1 MYGASKAC
9 SDILCQEYRDA
20 FNLPIFANR
29 FSCLAGPWQY
39 GFVDQGWYVWF
50 IIAAHF
56 NLPIT
61 YYGWEGKQVRD
72 VLFIDDVFRLVEKQ
86 ISSALQGLSSGGV
99 YNLGGGM
106 DNALSLREHIDRLRA
121 AGLKP
126 LVESESAAQRRGD
139 HKIYISDSS
148 KAHNDFGWSPE
159 ITLEEGFE
167 ECLSWVT
174 AHSGKLQS
182 LYTTLAG

>member
-1 MYGASKAC
+1 
-9 SDILCQEYRDA
+9 LCQEYRDA

-72 VLFIDDVFRLVEKQ
+72 VLFIDDVFRLVEQQ

-99 YNLGGGM
+99 YNLGGGI
-106 DNALSLREHIDRLRA
+106 DNALSLREHIDLLRA

-126 LVESESAAQRRGD
+126 LVESESAPQRRGD
-139 HKIYISDSS
+139 QKIYISDNS
-148 KAHNDFGWSPE
+148 KAGNDFGWSPE
-159 ITLEEGFE
+159 ITLEEGFK
-167 ECLSWVT
+167 ECLRWVT
-174 AHSGKLQS
+174 THSSKLQS
-182 LYTTLAG
+182 LYTNLAG